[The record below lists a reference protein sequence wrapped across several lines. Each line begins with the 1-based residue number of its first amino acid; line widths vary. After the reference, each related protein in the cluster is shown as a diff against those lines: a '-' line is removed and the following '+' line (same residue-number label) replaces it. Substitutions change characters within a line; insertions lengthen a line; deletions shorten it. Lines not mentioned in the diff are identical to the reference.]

1 MENRFWRILLNG
13 VAMFIVGL
21 LLFLPV
27 ASNAA
32 DVLKPQQSPLIQP
45 EVKRSGFKE
54 ENIDTEN
61 FELGFYVGLM
71 SVEDFGA
78 HAVYGLRLAY
88 HVTDNVFIEAA
99 YARTKTGKTSFER
112 LNNVNL
118 LTDAQRELT
127 YYNVSFGYNLFMGE
141 VFFGHSRAFNSSL
154 YIIAGGGSTKFAG
167 DNRFSMNYG
176 IGYRFLAL
184 DWLAVHLD
192 VRDHVFDIDLLGQAK
207 TTHNLEFS
215 IGETFFF

>member
-61 FELGFYVGLM
+61 FELGFYR
-71 SVEDFGA
+71 SEE
-78 HAVYGLRLAY
+78 H
-88 HVTDNVFIEAA
+88 
-99 YARTKTGKTSFER
+99 TS
-112 LNNVNL
+112 
-118 LTDAQRELT
+118 ELQ
-127 YYNVSFGYNLFMGE
+127 S
-141 VFFGHSRAFNSSL
+141 H
-154 YIIAGGGSTKFAG
+154 
-167 DNRFSMNYG
+167 
-176 IGYRFLAL
+176 
-184 DWLAVHLD
+184 
-192 VRDHVFDIDLLGQAK
+192 
-207 TTHNLEFS
+207 
-215 IGETFFF
+215 